1 MRPELIREVLE
12 REDPQV
18 VRLQRLARDGFA
30 RVARRLARRVVPP
43 PLLGD
48 DVVEPRESLAEV
60 RGDLR
65 GVLVV
70 VLAPG
75 LDGVPHGLHDDVLDG
90 GE

>member
-1 MRPELIREVLE
+1 MELALE
-12 REDPQV
+12 GLNKVQV
-18 VRLQRLARDGFA
+18 DRWH
-30 RVARRLARRVVPP
+30 
-43 PLLGD
+43 LLEG
-48 DVVEPRESLAEV
+48 
-60 RGDLR
+60 GDLR